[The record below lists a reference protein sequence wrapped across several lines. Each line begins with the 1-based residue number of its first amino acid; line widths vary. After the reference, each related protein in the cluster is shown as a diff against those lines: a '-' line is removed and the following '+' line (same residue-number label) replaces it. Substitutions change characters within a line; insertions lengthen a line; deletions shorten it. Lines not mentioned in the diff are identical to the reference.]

1 MFFDRLNAD
10 KLLILSK
17 FMDRFNAIP
26 IKIPKEIEKLTLKC
40 IGGYFPGGPVTKTQ
54 HPLDLIIIKSST
66 LVNSLLQWE
75 ISDIFL

>member
-1 MFFDRLNAD
+1 MFFDRLNTD

-54 HPLDLIIIKSST
+54 RSQSRGPRFNPWSG
-66 LVNSLLQWE
+66 N
-75 ISDIFL
+75 